1 MLTENNAAIDD
12 IKAAL
17 ARHRAELHKFRKW
30 QEEMSQYHFSLD
42 TKVNSLSFEM
52 RAKDARIE
60 SLEDSVAELR
70 LMVEGM

>member
-1 MLTENNAAIDD
+1 
-12 IKAAL
+12 
-17 ARHRAELHKFRKW
+17 
-30 QEEMSQYHFSLD
+30 MSQHHFALD

-70 LMVEGM
+70 SMVEGMQDRLCHCAEGKGKGRV